1 MGIEPTTGGT
11 HLPLDL
17 KSRRDTSAPS
27 TPIFYDKIFVLISQA
42 DKVFEYKVNYVYRR
56 IK

>member
-1 MGIEPTTGGT
+1 VGIEPTTGGT

-27 TPIFYDKIFVLISQA
+27 TPNFYDRIFIFISQA
-42 DKVFEYKVNYVYRR
+42 DKVLKGKRNYVCRR